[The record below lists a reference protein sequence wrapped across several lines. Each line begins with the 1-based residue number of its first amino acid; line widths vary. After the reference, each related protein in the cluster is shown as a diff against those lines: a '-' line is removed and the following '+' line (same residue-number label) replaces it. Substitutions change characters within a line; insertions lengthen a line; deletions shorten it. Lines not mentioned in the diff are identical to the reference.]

1 MSNSRAIAAV
11 TATLRSL
18 IERGFDPNKDPSA
31 DPTVAG
37 TSVTM
42 QPPDEARSANPP
54 PERQLNLYL
63 YQVMPNAAYRNA
75 DVPRQLRPGETG
87 QPPLALNLY
96 YLLTA
101 YAVDDAQPI
110 SHRILGRAMAVLN
123 DHPVLGRREIET
135 ALPGTGL
142 GDQFERIR
150 LSLQPLAL
158 EDIFKLWSGFQ
169 THYRLSAA
177 YEATVVLIESS
188 RPVSTPAPVLQRG
201 PDDAGNPSTAG
212 VSLPS
217 IRELRLPRGKSSVT
231 LGDELLIV
239 GQNLDGVASV
249 RFTLI
254 DPRSNVVTPI
264 VLLPPA
270 VEATKDGIKVTLP
283 NDAAAAAAWTAGFY
297 TVAVVVTRN
306 QQSWSSKEDPRLAV
320 APSIEHVAPANTVA
334 RNPQGDVTIA
344 ITCKPNVRIAKVDD
358 QHMRF
363 DQHVEL
369 LLGSTSRKITLAPPP
384 APPAPPAQPPA
395 STDQLVFTFHVD
407 PNEVGEYLMRLR
419 IDGVDS
425 VPLDPASDVP
435 KFADDQKLE
444 VT

>member
-18 IERGFDPNKDPSA
+18 IERGFDPAKDPNA
-31 DPTVAG
+31 DPAVQG

-63 YQVMPNAAYRNA
+63 YQVMPNVAYRNA
-75 DVPRQLRPGETG
+75 DMPGQRPGETG

-101 YAVDDAQPI
+101 YAVDDQQPV

-135 ALPGTGL
+135 ALPSTGL
-142 GDQFERIR
+142 SEQFERVR

-177 YEATVVLIESS
+177 YEATVVLIDSMRLRS
-188 RPVSTPAPVLQRG
+188 APLPVLQRG
-201 PDDAGNPSTAG
+201 PDDQGPSSTAG
-212 VSLPS
+212 VSLP
-217 IRELRLPRGKSSVT
+217 IIKEVRLPRSQSSAS

-239 GQNLDGVASV
+239 GENLDGVESV
-249 RFTLI
+249 RFTLKN
-254 DPRSNVVTPI
+254 PRANGTPPL

-270 VEATKDGIKVTLP
+270 VQATNDGIKVTLP
-283 NDAAAAAAWTAGFY
+283 NDVAAGEAWAAGFY
-297 TVAVVVTRN
+297 TVAVVVTRAA
-306 QQSWSSKEDPRLAV
+306 QSWSSNELPISIAPRILSV
-320 APSIEHVAPANTVA
+320 APGNTVA
-334 RNPQGDVTIA
+334 RDINGDVTIT
-344 ITCKPNVRIAKVDD
+344 ITCRPNVRLAKVDD
-358 QHMRF
+358 THMRF
-363 DQHVEL
+363 DQPVAL
-369 LLGSTSRKITLAPPP
+369 LLGTARQVLPQEPP
-384 APPAPPAQPPA
+384 APPPNPTPPPAG
-395 STDQLVFTFHVD
+395 TDQLTFVFHME
-407 PNEVGEYLMRLR
+407 PAEVGEYLMRLR
-419 IDGVDS
+419 VDGVDS
-425 VPLDPASDVP
+425 VPVDPLSDLP
-435 KFADDQKLE
+435 TFADDQKLE

>member
-11 TATLRSL
+11 TATLRHL
-18 IERGFDPNKDPSA
+18 IERGFDPTKDPNA
-31 DPTVAG
+31 DPLVAG
-37 TSVTM
+37 TSITM

-96 YLLTA
+96 YLITA

-135 ALPGTGL
+135 TLPDTGVSE
-142 GDQFERIR
+142 QFERIR

-188 RPVSTPAPVLQRG
+188 RPVNAPAPVLQRG
-201 PDDAGNPSTAG
+201 PDDAGNTSSAG
-212 VSLPS
+212 VSLPL
-217 IRELRLPRGKSSVT
+217 IREIRPPRGKSSAT

-239 GQNLDGVASV
+239 GQNLDAVASV

-254 DPRSNVVTPI
+254 NSRSNGVQPI

-270 VEATKDGIKVTLP
+270 VEQTNQGIKVTLP
-283 NDAAAAAAWTAGFY
+283 NDAAAAEAWAAGFY
-297 TVAVVVTRN
+297 SVAVVVTRN
-306 QQSWSSKEDPRLAV
+306 QQTWSSNDLPLAI
-320 APSIEHVAPANTVA
+320 APSIENVAPANTVA
-334 RNPQGDVTIA
+334 RDPQGDVSIT
-344 ITCKPNVRIAKVDD
+344 ITCKPNVRLAKVDD
-358 QHMRF
+358 THMRF
-363 DQHVEL
+363 DQPVVL
-369 LLGSTSRKITLAPPP
+369 LLGSARQIAPDPPP
-384 APPAPPAQPPA
+384 PPPVPPAQPPA

-407 PNEVGEYLMRLR
+407 PTEVGEYLMRLR
-419 IDGVDS
+419 VDGVDS
-425 VPLDPASDVP
+425 VPLDPASDIP
-435 KFADDQKLE
+435 KFAADQKLE

>member
-217 IRELRLPRGKSSVT
+217 IREIRLPRGKGSAT

-239 GQNLDGVASV
+239 GQNLDGVDSV

-254 DPRSNVVTPI
+254 NPRSNSVPPI

-270 VEATKDGIKVTLP
+270 VEPTRDGIKVTLP
-283 NDAAAAAAWTAGFY
+283 NDAAAAAAWAAGFY

-306 QQSWSSKEDPRLAV
+306 QQTWSSKEPVTLAI
-320 APSIEHVAPANTVA
+320 APSIENVAPANSVA
-334 RNPQGDVTIA
+334 RNAQGDVTIA
-344 ITCKPNVRIAKVDD
+344 ITCKPNVRLTRVDD
-358 QHMRF
+358 THSRF
-363 DQHVEL
+363 DQQVFL
-369 LLGSTSRKITLAPPP
+369 LLGTSRKITPA
-384 APPAPPAQPPA
+384 APPAHAPPPAQPPA

>member
-31 DPTVAG
+31 DPLVTG

-101 YAVDDAQPI
+101 YAVDDQQPV

-123 DHPVLGRREIET
+123 DHPLLGRREIET
-135 ALPGTGL
+135 ALPDTGL
-142 GDQFERIR
+142 SEQFERIR

-177 YEATVVLIESS
+177 YEATVVLIESA
-188 RPVSTPAPVLQRG
+188 RPKSAPVPVLQRG
-201 PDDAGNPSTAG
+201 PDDEGNTSTAG
-212 VSLPS
+212 VSLPI
-217 IRELRLPRGKSSVT
+217 IREVRLPRGKSSAS
-231 LGDELLIV
+231 LGDELLII
-239 GQNLDGVASV
+239 GQNLGGVESV
-249 RFTLI
+249 RFSLI
-254 DPRSNVVTPI
+254 NPRSNGAQPLI
-264 VLLPPA
+264 LLPPA
-270 VEATKDGIKVTLP
+270 VEATDQGIKVTLP
-283 NDAAAAAAWTAGFY
+283 NDAAAAEAWAAGFY
-297 TVAVVVTRN
+297 TVAVVVSRN
-306 QQSWSSKEDPRLAV
+306 QQTWSSNELPISLAPIIESV
-320 APSIEHVAPANTVA
+320 APGNTVA
-334 RNPQGDVTIA
+334 RDPQGDVTIT
-344 ITCKPNVRIAKVDD
+344 ITCRPNVRLAKVDD
-358 QHMRF
+358 THTRF
-363 DQHVEL
+363 DQQVVL
-369 LLGSTSRKITLAPPP
+369 LLGTARQILPEPPP
-384 APPAPPAQPPA
+384 PPPPLPAQPPA
-395 STDQLVFTFHVD
+395 STDQLVFTFHIE
-407 PNEVGEYLMRLR
+407 PTEVGEYLMRLR
-419 IDGVDS
+419 VDGVDS
-425 VPLDPASDVP
+425 VPLDPLSDIP
-435 KFADDQKLE
+435 KFADNQKLE

>member
-18 IERGFDPNKDPSA
+18 IERGFDPAKDPNA
-31 DPTVAG
+31 DPLVQG
-37 TSVTM
+37 TSITT

-63 YQVMPNAAYRNA
+63 YQVMPNVAYRNA
-75 DVPRQLRPGETG
+75 DIPGQRPGETG

-101 YAVDDAQPI
+101 YAVDDQQPV

-135 ALPGTGL
+135 ALPNTGL
-142 GDQFERIR
+142 SEQFERVR

-177 YEATVVLIESS
+177 YEATVVLIDSMRIRS
-188 RPVSTPAPVLQRG
+188 APLPVLQRG
-201 PDDAGNPSTAG
+201 PDDQGPASTAS

-217 IRELRLPRGKSSVT
+217 IKEVRLPHAQSSAS
-231 LGDELLIV
+231 LGDQLLII
-239 GQNLDGVASV
+239 GQNLDGVESV

-254 DPRSNVVTPI
+254 NPRSNGTQPI

-270 VEATKDGIKVTLP
+270 IEATNDGIRVTLP
-283 NDAAAAAAWTAGFY
+283 NDAAAGEAWSAGFY
-297 TVAVVVTRN
+297 TVAVVVTRGL
-306 QQSWSSKEDPRLAV
+306 QSWSSNEVPISIAPRILSV
-320 APSIEHVAPANTVA
+320 APGNTVA
-334 RNPQGDVTIA
+334 RNAQGDVTIT
-344 ITCKPNVRIAKVDD
+344 ITCRPKVRLVKVDNT
-358 QHMRF
+358 HMRF
-363 DQHVEL
+363 DQQVRL
-369 LLGSTSRKITLAPPP
+369 LLGTAQPIAPQEPP
-384 APPAPPAQPPA
+384 APPPDPNPPPAG
-395 STDQLVFTFHVD
+395 TDQLTFVFHME
-407 PNEVGEYLMRLR
+407 PSEVGEHLMRLR
-419 IDGVDS
+419 VDGIDS
-425 VPLDPASDVP
+425 VPIDPLSDIP
-435 KFADDQKLE
+435 TFANDQKLE

>member
-31 DPTVAG
+31 DPLVTG

-101 YAVDDAQPI
+101 YAVDDQQPV

-123 DHPVLGRREIET
+123 DHPLLGRREIET
-135 ALPGTGL
+135 ALPDTGL
-142 GDQFERIR
+142 SEQFERIR

-177 YEATVVLIESS
+177 YEATVVLIESA
-188 RPVSTPAPVLQRG
+188 RPKSAPVPVLQRG
-201 PDDAGNPSTAG
+201 PDDEGNTSTAG
-212 VSLPS
+212 VSLPI
-217 IRELRLPRGKSSVT
+217 IREVRLPRGKSSAS
-231 LGDELLIV
+231 LGDELLII
-239 GQNLDGVASV
+239 GQNLGGVESV
-249 RFTLI
+249 RFSLI
-254 DPRSNVVTPI
+254 NPRSNGAQPLI
-264 VLLPPA
+264 LLPPA
-270 VEATKDGIKVTLP
+270 VEATDQGIKVTLP
-283 NDAAAAAAWTAGFY
+283 NDAAAAEAWAAGFY
-297 TVAVVVTRN
+297 TVAVVVRRN
-306 QQSWSSKEDPRLAV
+306 QQTWSSNELPISFAPIIESV
-320 APSIEHVAPANTVA
+320 APGNTVA
-334 RNPQGDVTIA
+334 RDPQGDVTIT
-344 ITCKPNVRIAKVDD
+344 ITCRPNVRLAKVDD
-358 QHMRF
+358 THTRF
-363 DQHVEL
+363 DQQVVL
-369 LLGSTSRKITLAPPP
+369 LLGTARQILPEPPP
-384 APPAPPAQPPA
+384 PPPPLPAQPPA
-395 STDQLVFTFHVD
+395 STDQLVFTFHIE
-407 PNEVGEYLMRLR
+407 PTEVGEYLMRLR
-419 IDGVDS
+419 VDGVDS
-425 VPLDPASDVP
+425 VPLDPLSDIP
-435 KFADDQKLE
+435 KFADNQKLE

>member
-31 DPTVAG
+31 DPLVSG

-54 PERQLNLYL
+54 PDRQLNLYL

-101 YAVDDAQPI
+101 YAVDDQQPV

-135 ALPGTGL
+135 ALPDTGL
-142 GDQFERIR
+142 GEQFERIR

-177 YEATVVLIESS
+177 YEATVVLIESA
-188 RPVSTPAPVLQRG
+188 RPKSAPAPVLQRG
-201 PDDAGNPSTAG
+201 PDDEGNPSTAG
-212 VSLPS
+212 ASLPI
-217 IRELRLPRGKSSVT
+217 IREVRLPRGKSSAS
-231 LGDELLIV
+231 LGDELLII
-239 GQNLDGVASV
+239 GQNLDGVESV

-254 DPRSNVVTPI
+254 NLRSTVVEPLI
-264 VLLPPA
+264 LLPPA
-270 VEATKDGIKVTLP
+270 VETTDEGIKVTLP
-283 NDAAAAAAWTAGFY
+283 NDAAAADAWSAGFY
-297 TVAVVVTRN
+297 TVAVVVNRN
-306 QQSWSSKEDPRLAV
+306 QQMWSSKEEVGISLAPIIESV
-320 APSIEHVAPANTVA
+320 APGNTVA
-334 RNPQGDVTIA
+334 RDPQGDVTIT
-344 ITCKPNVRIAKVDD
+344 ITCRPNVKLAKVDD
-358 QHMRF
+358 THMRF
-363 DQHVEL
+363 DQQVL
-369 LLGSTSRKITLAPPP
+369 LLIGTARQIVPQPPP
-384 APPAPPAQPPA
+384 PPPPLPTQPPA
-395 STDQLVFTFHVD
+395 STDQLVFTFHIE
-407 PNEVGEYLMRLR
+407 PTEVGKYLMRLR
-419 IDGVDS
+419 VDGVDS
-425 VPLDPASDVP
+425 VPLDPLSEIP